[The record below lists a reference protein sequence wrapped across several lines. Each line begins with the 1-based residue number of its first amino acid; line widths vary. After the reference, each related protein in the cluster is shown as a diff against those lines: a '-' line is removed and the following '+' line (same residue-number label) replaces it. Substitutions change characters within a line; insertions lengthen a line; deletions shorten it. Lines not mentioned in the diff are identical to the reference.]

1 MCNFFLFEG
10 VVPVASIATEEHV
23 HKVNNSGTLSV
34 EKNVARNILVFTLSN
49 YFRTVIYQWHSWLI
63 FYD

>member
-1 MCNFFLFEG
+1 MVYFNTSIGKTCI
-10 VVPVASIATEEHV
+10 SIATEEHV

-49 YFRTVIYQWHSWLI
+49 YFRTVIYHWHSWLI